1 MAENIPIEFENI
13 GEYNQAVLQQLI
25 NNNALLHVLL
35 DIEVNKLAQKLASDE
50 IFSDEDYDKILKQK
64 RDELKNQINDK
75 IREYKLHALA
85 NINLR
90 K

>member
-1 MAENIPIEFENI
+1 MAENIPVEFENI

-35 DIEVNKLAQKLASDE
+35 DIEVNKLAQDMVKDE
-50 IFSDEDYDKILKQK
+50 MISEDYDLALKEK
-64 RDELKNQINDK
+64 RNELKMQINEK

-85 NINLR
+85 DINL
-90 K
+90 KK

>member
-1 MAENIPIEFENI
+1 MAENIPVEFENI

-35 DIEVNKLAQKLASDE
+35 DIEVNKLAQDMVQDE
-50 IFSDEDYDKILKQK
+50 MVSEDYDLALKEK
-64 RDELKNQINDK
+64 RNELKMQINEK

-85 NINLR
+85 DINL
-90 K
+90 KK

>member
-1 MAENIPIEFENI
+1 MAENIPVEFENI

-35 DIEVNKLAQKLASDE
+35 DIEVNKLAQDMVRDE
-50 IFSDEDYDKILKQK
+50 MVSEDYDLALKEK
-64 RDELKNQINDK
+64 RNELKMQINEK

-85 NINLR
+85 DINL
-90 K
+90 KK

>member
-1 MAENIPIEFENI
+1 MAENIPVEFENI

-35 DIEVNKLAQKLASDE
+35 DIEVNKLAQDMVKDE
-50 IFSDEDYDKILKQK
+50 MVSEDYDLALKEK
-64 RDELKNQINDK
+64 RNELKMQINEK

-85 NINLR
+85 DINL
-90 K
+90 KK